1 MRVRARPTL
10 PIMNDTIRF
19 VLDGR
24 LREIAGVDPNTT
36 ILEWLRGS
44 ERRCGTKE
52 GCAEGD
58 CGACSVVMATS
69 LANATLTYRAVN
81 ACIQPIGMLDGKQ
94 LITVESLAGVDGIL
108 HPVQQAMVDS
118 HASQCGFCT
127 PGFVMS
133 LFALRHR
140 DEPASHE
147 ETLRTLAGNLCR
159 CTGYRP
165 ILAAATRMRTLEPI
179 EDSFTLQQQATSAQ
193 LATIMRKQGMSYAA
207 DQRTWHAPRTLSEL
221 QEMQRH
227 HPSAVLVAGASDLGL
242 EITKTHA
249 SFEALIALGEI
260 AELQGIIE
268 TDAHLELG
276 AAVTWA
282 EAHAPLARHWPALDA
297 LIARFAGVQIRNVA
311 TLGGNIANASPIG
324 DGAPAFLALDATLLL
339 WRDGM
344 NRELA
349 LRDFFLAYRK
359 TALLPGEI
367 ITRIRLPKPKPG
379 TRFAAYKISKRF
391 DSDISAV
398 CGCFRIERDARQRIT
413 AAGIA
418 FGGMAA
424 IPLRVAA
431 AEEPCIGQEWSAV
444 IRDAVA
450 ESLAATLRPID
461 DLRASAAY
469 RRDMALALWQRFA
482 AQLDDRLESHG

>member
-1 MRVRARPTL
+1 MLVRARPTL
-10 PIMNDTIRF
+10 ACMNDTIRF
-19 VLDGR
+19 VLDGAS
-24 LREIAGVDPNTT
+24 REIVGVDPNTT
-36 ILEWLRGS
+36 VLEWLRGP

-58 CGACSVVMATS
+58 CGACSVVIAEPGMTAR
-69 LANATLTYRAVN
+69 LAYRAVN

-94 LITVESLAGVDGIL
+94 LITVESLADSDGTL

-118 HASQCGFCT
+118 HGSQCGFCT

-140 DEPASHE
+140 DDAASHE
-147 ETLRTLAGNLCR
+147 ETLRALAGNLCR

-165 ILAAATRMRTLEPI
+165 ILAAAARMRELEPAR
-179 EDSFTLQQQATSAQ
+179 DAFTQAETATTAR
-193 LATIMRKQGMSYAA
+193 LAAIGRRQGIGYTADRRRWYAP
-207 DQRTWHAPRTLSEL
+207 HSLSEL
-221 QEMQRH
+221 REILRREPAAQ
-227 HPSAVLVAGASDLGL
+227 LVAGASDLGL
-242 EITKTHA
+242 EITKKHTR
-249 SFEALIALGEI
+249 FETLVALGEI
-260 AELQGIIE
+260 TDLQGIIE

-282 EAHAPLARHWPALDA
+282 EAHAPLVRVWPDLDE
-297 LIARFAGVQIRNVA
+297 LIARFAGLQIRNVA

-339 WRDGM
+339 WRDGTE
-344 NRELA
+344 RELP
-349 LRDFFLAYRK
+349 LRDFFRAYRE
-359 TALLPGEI
+359 TALQPGEI
-367 ITRIRLPKPKPG
+367 IARIRLPKPRAG

-398 CGCFRIERDARQRIT
+398 CGCFRIELDAQARIAD
-413 AAGIA
+413 AAIA

-431 AEEPCIGQEWSAV
+431 AEAACIGEAPSANL
-444 IRDAVA
+444 REAVA
-450 ESLAATLRPID
+450 RILAETLRPID

-469 RRDMALALWQRFA
+469 RRETAAALWRRFY
-482 AQLDDRLESHG
+482 DTRLVDG